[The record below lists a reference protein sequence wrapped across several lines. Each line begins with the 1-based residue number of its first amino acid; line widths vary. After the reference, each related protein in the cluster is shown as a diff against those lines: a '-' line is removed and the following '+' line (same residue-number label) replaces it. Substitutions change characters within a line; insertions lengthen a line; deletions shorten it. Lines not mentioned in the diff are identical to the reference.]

1 MRRAIVIAGMSH
13 AETGVFF
20 PNCDIANKASVTFDA
35 CHSSSNIARRC
46 EFTLAESPLRVEWIP
61 EEPLQSSSDL
71 TLRSLTDLLARSKA
85 KNLIIFADDFGST
98 RHDICLPGMMSDL
111 FARFDFT
118 MDVALVVRPQAEQLE
133 KAYLQRIYEI
143 SESRTFQDFVC
154 RYGFSERYDH
164 IALLSTWRRAAKNRI
179 VVAPYRDCRSHAP
192 IMDRLIQALDLKDQ
206 AIHLLSPR
214 HGCHE
219 VVQNSGPMAVE
230 ASRRLHALGLHRRI
244 TGHPSRVGRIIS
256 DLIRARGLD
265 TQKFSGN
272 ARDTFATIEAYHG
285 KANEWLASA
294 YWGSSWDAIVA
305 RAPRKRPN
313 ELADQFIESDVEEA
327 IERIVLWVL
336 AHTKF
341 QPPPLWLRQIDSLV
355 ERGIESISELLG
367 RPI

>member
-1 MRRAIVIAGMSH
+1 MKSDD
-13 AETGVFF
+13 
-20 PNCDIANKASVTFDA
+20 CL
-35 CHSSSNIARRC
+35 SSSTITPPC
-46 EFTLAESPLRVEWIP
+46 ELTLSESCLRVEWIP
-61 EEPLQSSSDL
+61 EGPLQSTSDM
-71 TLRSLTDLLARSKA
+71 TFRRLTDLLARSKA

-98 RHDICLPGMMSDL
+98 RHDICFPDMMSDL

-118 MDVALVVRPQAEQLE
+118 MDVALVVRPQVEQLE
-133 KAYLQRIYEI
+133 TAYLERTYEI
-143 SESRTFQDFVC
+143 AESRTFQNFVR

-179 VVAPYRDCRSHAP
+179 VVAPYRDCGSHDP
-192 IMDRLIQALDLKDQ
+192 IMDRLVQALDLKDQ

-219 VVQNSGPMAVE
+219 TAQSSGPMAVE

-244 TGHPSRVGRIIS
+244 SGHPRRIGQIIN
-256 DLIRARGLD
+256 DLARARELD

-285 KANEWLASA
+285 KANEWLAA
-294 YWGSSWDAIVA
+294 TYWGSSWDTSVA

-313 ELADQFIESDVEEA
+313 ELADQFVESDAEEA

-341 QPPPLWLRQIDSLV
+341 QPPPHWLRQIDSLV
-355 ERGIESISELLG
+355 ERGIESIGELLG